1 MDRRTG
7 LILTLVSVLPCA
19 CPGLTL
25 CTSGFFV
32 TAGSNADSGL
42 IIMAAGI
49 AAIASGIL
57 MSLIPVVLAVITWRL
72 PERPPEPLTPEE
84 LGEKL
89 PPAI

>member
-7 LILTLVSVLPCA
+7 LILTLVSVLLCA

-32 TAGSNADSGL
+32 ASGSSGESGAIL
-42 IIMAAGI
+42 MAAGI

-57 MSLIPVVLAVITWRL
+57 MSLIPIVLAVITWRL
-72 PERPPEPLTPEE
+72 PERPPKPLTQEE